1 VLRGVLADA
10 DVVTRLLDSGIR
22 LTEALVSRRGELLPD
37 PLPAPV
43 SDALVQARLAVDSAS
58 TALRAIDTEVD
69 EARQRILRAQKLVSA
84 LADEVDIAL
93 SVPEGSVAWVTWGEQ
108 PRLAVA
114 PLDVGPTLRDHVW
127 HQRTAILTSAT
138 IPASLVE
145 RVGLPPEHTD
155 LLDVGSSFDFEEQG
169 LLYCAA
175 HLPDPRRPTH
185 QVQVREELRALIE
198 AADGRTLALF
208 TSWKAMREAADEL
221 RPRLPYR
228 ILTQDEL
235 PKPALVD
242 AFRRDERTCLFA
254 TAGLFQ
260 GIDVPGRTL
269 SLVTIDRIPFPRPD
283 EPLLRA
289 RRERLGADA
298 FRLIDLPRAAT
309 LLAQAAGRLIRST
322 TDRGVVAVLDP
333 RLASA
338 GYRWDIVRA
347 LPPMRRTRHRDE
359 AESFLRAIARDA

>member
-1 VLRGVLADA
+1 
-10 DVVTRLLDSGIR
+10 
-22 LTEALVSRRGELLPD
+22 
-37 PLPAPV
+37 
-43 SDALVQARLAVDSAS
+43 
-58 TALRAIDTEVD
+58 
-69 EARQRILRAQKLVSA
+69 
-84 LADEVDIAL
+84 
-93 SVPEGSVAWVTWGEQ
+93 
-108 PRLAVA
+108 
-114 PLDVGPTLRDHVW
+114 
-127 HQRTAILTSAT
+127 
-138 IPASLVE
+138 
-145 RVGLPPEHTD
+145 
-155 LLDVGSSFDFEEQG
+155 
-169 LLYCAA
+169 
-175 HLPDPRRPTH
+175 
-185 QVQVREELRALIE
+185 
-198 AADGRTLALF
+198 
-208 TSWKAMREAADEL
+208 MREAAEDL
-221 RPRLPYR
+221 RARVPHR

-289 RRERLGADA
+289 RRDRLGADA

-322 TDRGVVAVLDP
+322 SDRGVVAVLDP

-347 LPPMRRTRHRDE
+347 LPPMHRTRHRDE
-359 AESFLRAIARDA
+359 AESFLRAIARDS